1 MWILC
6 KAPFSFFIKVS
17 TRISFSL
24 SLFSSYFASSSSLFW
39 LFSFFLLRY
48 FSLSFSLMFALSLL
62 IMLLSLFTQ
71 PLFLFFFLF
80 SAYFDFLILFSFYHF
95 LQFSFYRFF
104 LLLWFLIA
112 SSDNLQD
119 ISWIIPGK
127 FIAFSGP
134 ISKRRL
140 IRPGVSTLLP
150 EGERSNQFYFCSQD
164 FRYQLNTSDKR
175 TRWMTHLRTLND

>member
-48 FSLSFSLMFALSLL
+48 FSLTFSLLFALLL
-62 IMLLSLFTQ
+62 FMLLSLFTQ

>member
-48 FSLSFSLMFALSLL
+48 FSLTFSLLFALLL
-62 IMLLSLFTQ
+62 FMLLSLFTQ

-80 SAYFDFLILFSFYHF
+80 SAYFDFLILFSSFYHF

-150 EGERSNQFYFCSQD
+150 EGNRWNQFYFCSQD
-164 FRYQLNTSDKR
+164 LRYLVNTSDRR
-175 TRWMTHLRTLND
+175 TRWMTHLRTLNG